1 MINEIHEFNTKLL
14 GVNVP
19 QPTLLPLAERNWLL
33 TALHE
38 EIDEFLQ
45 ATEQESIVDCVD
57 SLLDLVYFAI
67 GGCVRL
73 GLKPQQIEQCFN
85 AIHSANMAKKMGIK
99 ESRPQDGSV
108 ADAIKPAGWVAPE
121 KVMKTIL
128 FPSQG
133 ELDL

>member
-73 GLKPQQIEQCFN
+73 GLKPQQIKQCFN